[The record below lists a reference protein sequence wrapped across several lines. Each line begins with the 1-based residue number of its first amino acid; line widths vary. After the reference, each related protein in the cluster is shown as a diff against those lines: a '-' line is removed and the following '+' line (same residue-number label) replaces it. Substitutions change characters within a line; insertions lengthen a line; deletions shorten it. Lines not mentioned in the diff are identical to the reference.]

1 MYEVKLYY
9 SGYVVHLKEADSP
22 EEAIMEARKEQ
33 DKVYMK
39 ESEYIDA
46 HLGVIDTLILWP
58 EADTAEEVI

>member
-9 SGYVVHLKEADSP
+9 SGYVVHIVKADSP
-22 EEAIMEARKEQ
+22 GDAILEARKDQ

-39 ESEYIDA
+39 EEEYFDS
-46 HLGVIDTLILWP
+46 HRGVLDTLIPWP